1 MTPWKSHGNLIK
13 IMAELNVLYKTT
25 RGRNANPIK
34 FYFCAM
40 TNIVTKCK
48 PRVAGSGP
56 QPLDYMAR
64 VIYGIYGINEY
75 YLQKTTDPNVKLI

>member
-1 MTPWKSHGNLIK
+1 
-13 IMAELNVLYKTT
+13 
-25 RGRNANPIK
+25 
-34 FYFCAM
+34 M